1 MASRSALLG
10 GLLVAFLTGC
20 NQKSDD
26 VDGSGPPLG
35 SSRDFEPAAS
45 PPTRASLTLAG
56 VSIPVQVKTTVSGK
70 QLDIVS
76 LQDSRPVDREVYIT
90 EVDGFHLVHAAGE
103 DFDPPLPLLK
113 FPMRIGA
120 KWAWQGMT
128 TADGAPQSA
137 RATVKT
143 GIGRIPVAGHLE
155 NAVEVNVDLEMGT
168 DTANPMPRQLQLW
181 FVKGHGVVKRAFG
194 EESVRESTP

>member
-1 MASRSALLG
+1 MGGLIVASLLG
-10 GLLVAFLTGC
+10 C
-20 NQKSDD
+20 NGRPDE
-26 VDGSGPPLG
+26 VEGSGPPLN

-45 PPTRASLTLAG
+45 PPTRAHLTLAG
-56 VSIPVQVKTTVSGK
+56 VAIPVHVKTTVSGGK
-70 QLDIVS
+70 VDIAS
-76 LQDSRPVDREVYIT
+76 LQESRLVDREVYVS

-103 DFDPPLPLLK
+103 NFDPPLPLLK

-120 KWAWQGMT
+120 KWAWRGTT
-128 TADGAPQSA
+128 TAGGASQSA

-168 DTANPMPRQLQLW
+168 DTANPMSRQLQLW
-181 FVKGHGVVKRAFG
+181 FVKGHGVVKRSFG